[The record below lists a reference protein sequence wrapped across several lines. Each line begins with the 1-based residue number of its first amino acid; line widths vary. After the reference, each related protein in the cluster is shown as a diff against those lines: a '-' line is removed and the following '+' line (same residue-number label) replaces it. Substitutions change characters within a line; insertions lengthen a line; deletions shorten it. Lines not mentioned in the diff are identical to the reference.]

1 MRKTPPMEIVNRMIM
16 ADALREL
23 GPEIVQVYNPNLIVS
38 FTEEDEEGNEKE
50 VIQFD
55 WEYII
60 FNSPIFQ
67 LELVFQKMEE
77 EAKKNVSS
85 ILDVNGQP
93 YKNPV
98 LKLKKDAN

>member
-23 GPEIVQVYNPNLIVS
+23 GPEIVQTYNPNLIVS

>member
-85 ILDVNGQP
+85 ILDVNGKP

>member
-23 GPEIVQVYNPNLIVS
+23 GPEIVQAYNPNLIVS
-38 FTEEDEEGNEKE
+38 FIEEDEEGNEKE

>member
-23 GPEIVQVYNPNLIVS
+23 GPEIVQAYNPNLIVS

-85 ILDVNGQP
+85 ILDVNGHP